1 MSTIDDDRQRARGW
15 LLVAIVALG
24 LAGVLA
30 SGLVFAR
37 TPPLA
42 RLVSDPAFF
51 KRCLVVHVD
60 LALVVWFYAF
70 VAALFALIP
79 SRIRSTPVARHGSV
93 LVVIGVACLLAAAG
107 IRGTQPILAN
117 YIPVID
123 HPLYTAGLVAIGFGL
138 ACTFLDPKLL
148 PRSEVERSFM
158 PAAAI
163 IALRSS
169 AIAVLLA
176 FVTFFSSRLATPRDL
191 TPEVYW
197 ETVMWGGGHVLQFAS
212 VAAMLGVWTIL
223 IARSRG
229 RSPVSRRAAVL
240 IFGILLAPLFAAPLL
255 PLLEPNTARAGFTR
269 LMQLGIAPA
278 VLVYMFLCIRGGR
291 VPLGVVASMVLTVVG
306 FALGASIRG
315 PNTTIPAHYH
325 ASIGAVTVAFMA
337 ITVPLLEELGFAA
350 PSARMGTVARYQ
362 PVLLGAGQLV
372 FAVGFAMAGAQG
384 MRRKAYGGEQQI
396 RTATEWIGLGVM
408 GIGGVVAIAGGVL
421 FLFVACAMWH
431 RRIAKQRS
439 ERGDTWLR
447 STGFNG

>member
-1 MSTIDDDRQRARGW
+1 
-15 LLVAIVALG
+15 
-24 LAGVLA
+24 
-30 SGLVFAR
+30 
-37 TPPLA
+37 
-42 RLVSDPAFF
+42 
-51 KRCLVVHVD
+51 
-60 LALVVWFYAF
+60 
-70 VAALFALIP
+70 
-79 SRIRSTPVARHGSV
+79 
-93 LVVIGVACLLAAAG
+93 
-107 IRGTQPILAN
+107 
-117 YIPVID
+117 
-123 HPLYTAGLVAIGFGL
+123 
-138 ACTFLDPKLL
+138 
-148 PRSEVERSFM
+148 M

-163 IALRSS
+163 IALRSA

-176 FVTFFSSRLATPRDL
+176 LVTFFSSRLATPRNL

-255 PLLEPNTARAGFTR
+255 PLLGPNTARTAFTR

-278 VLVYMFLCIRGGR
+278 VLVYMFLCVRGGR
-291 VPLGVVASMVLTVVG
+291 VPLGVVASMVLTLVG

-350 PSARMGTVARYQ
+350 PSARIGTVARYQ

-372 FAVGFAMAGAQG
+372 FAVGFAMAGAHG

-431 RRIAKQRS
+431 RRIVKQRS